1 MEAVDQLQVFVSQT
15 FGVHKHPEF
24 KNITLQNNGID
35 ITTTP
40 GQSVNAIFKGTVSA
54 ILSITGEGD
63 AVLINHGDYFSVYSR
78 MGTINVSKGQKADVG
93 DVLGKVMSDDD
104 GKAVLQF
111 QVWEGQTK
119 QNPQTW
125 LKGR

>member
-1 MEAVDQLQVFVSQT
+1 
-15 FGVHKHPEF
+15 
-24 KNITLQNNGID
+24 
-35 ITTTP
+35 
-40 GQSVNAIFKGTVSA
+40 
-54 ILSITGEGD
+54 
-63 AVLINHGDYFSVYSR
+63 
-78 MGTINVSKGQKADVG
+78 MGTINVSKGQKVDVG